1 MKTKDNNSYVPM
13 VGRNWRIIDYRDA
26 AFEFLKQKADDLVVS
41 LGWNGKQTH
50 TMDWLTNWSKCYKEA
65 LATKE
70 ACDKRRAAY
79 FGSSKKDD
87 CLCSGDCN
95 ECETIQNPQLA
106 LLMNV
111 LAKVYGRGVCAVVN
125 AVCPNMTCCPRC
137 HIDDFC
143 HFGKDGN
150 YHYTDEKFAA
160 DCDIERKARRI
171 AKQFIEAKDY

>member
-79 FGSSKKDD
+79 F
-87 CLCSGDCN
+87 
-95 ECETIQNPQLA
+95 
-106 LLMNV
+106 
-111 LAKVYGRGVCAVVN
+111 
-125 AVCPNMTCCPRC
+125 
-137 HIDDFC
+137 
-143 HFGKDGN
+143 
-150 YHYTDEKFAA
+150 
-160 DCDIERKARRI
+160 
-171 AKQFIEAKDY
+171 